1 MTADERFMT
10 EALSEARKGIGRT
23 SPNPVVGAILVKG
36 GRVIGRGFHRSAGAP
51 HAEVEAIVHAGSAAN
66 GATLYTTLEPC
77 NHQGRTPPCTE
88 AILAS
93 KVRRVV
99 VGSDDPNPSV
109 EGGGI
114 RRLRAR
120 GVKVV
125 RGVLRA
131 ETDRLNQAWF
141 FFVTQ
146 RRPYVTLKVALSADG
161 KLAAA
166 DGSSRWITSAHSRQ
180 RSHALRAEADAVLV
194 GAGTVKSDDP
204 RLTARLPGARNP
216 LRVILDG
223 KSSSSPKAR
232 ALRPPALLLTTR
244 DQPGRY
250 PGVEVER
257 LRPRRG
263 QPGELD
269 LALVLQALA
278 ARDVV
283 HLLVEGGAHVLTQ
296 FIELDL
302 WNRLVL
308 FVSPKLLGT
317 RATSWFLADL
327 GRSIDRARDLGAFRV
342 EQSGPDA
349 LLIVERE
356 LGPTL

>member
-1 MTADERFMT
+1 MTVDELFMT
-10 EALSEARKGIGRT
+10 EALMEARKGLGRT
-23 SPNPVVGAILVKG
+23 SPNPAVGAVLVKG
-36 GRVIGRGFHRSAGAP
+36 DRIVGRGFHRSAGTP
-51 HAEVEAIVHAGSAAN
+51 HAEVEAILRAGTAAK

-77 NHQGRTPPCTE
+77 NHQGRTPPCSD
-88 AILAS
+88 AILIAG
-93 KVRRVV
+93 VRRVV
-99 VGSDDPNPSV
+99 VGSDDPNPMV

-114 RRLRAR
+114 RRLRGR
-120 GVKVV
+120 GVQVV

-131 ETDRLNQAWF
+131 ETDRLNRAWF
-141 FFVTQ
+141 FFVTHGQ
-146 RRPYVTLKVALSADG
+146 PYVTLKVALSADA

-166 DGSSRWITSAHSRQ
+166 DGSSRWISSAHSRR

-204 RLTARLPGARNP
+204 RLTARLKGARSP

-223 KSSSSPKAR
+223 KSSTSPRAR
-232 ALRPPALLLTTR
+232 ALKPPALLLTTR
-244 DQPGRY
+244 EHPGRY
-250 PGVEVER
+250 RGVKIER
-257 LRPRRG
+257 VRAKRG
-263 QPGELD
+263 QPGEVD
-269 LALVLQALA
+269 LGAALQILA
-278 ARDVV
+278 RRDIV

-302 WNRLVL
+302 WNRLVI
-308 FVSPKLLGT
+308 FVAPKLLGT
-317 RATSWFLADL
+317 RATGWFLADL